1 MDPRFTQSDLSD
13 NWNNIE
19 EAQYN
24 MPPSTQQL
32 QQSLQQQQQHQQQ
45 QQQQPQQQ
53 PQQQQQNYRNFNQ
66 SSEQKRMRSFTPRF
80 TENANNST
88 QMRMQMFSG
97 LDPYLEGNSAY
108 QDMMYRP
115 VGRNSE
121 LSDAMM
127 QMSPI
132 EYQANQ
138 YASTASMYN
147 QMKAFN
153 SNSTSAVYSM
163 SQQRKPNNQAGSMNT
178 INNMFQGSQF
188 FEMQQQEQQ
197 HQQQMQR
204 IINANQSSDT
214 LQKNLPSPM
223 QQQQQVS
230 PNPAL
235 AQRCSNHVSP
245 SSYQHIPQSAPSPM
259 LNTPSMQQDN
269 TARQPGIQQPQQS
282 EQKTLPVIVPKET
295 IGFMDF
301 LEKFSDQNQEGSESV
316 AADLMEDNADIGA
329 KKDESPSSPAVSS
342 TIGSTDI
349 PKVILKGEKEVA
361 SSRYQNTMH
370 ALEKAGLL
378 DITLQTAEL
387 INKSSVLQKDIDMLE
402 EIVKVTKH
410 LMGET

>member
-1 MDPRFTQSDLSD
+1 
-13 NWNNIE
+13 
-19 EAQYN
+19 
-24 MPPSTQQL
+24 
-32 QQSLQQQQQHQQQ
+32 
-45 QQQQPQQQ
+45 
-53 PQQQQQNYRNFNQ
+53 
-66 SSEQKRMRSFTPRF
+66 
-80 TENANNST
+80 
-88 QMRMQMFSG
+88 
-97 LDPYLEGNSAY
+97 
-108 QDMMYRP
+108 
-115 VGRNSE
+115 
-121 LSDAMM
+121 
-127 QMSPI
+127 
-132 EYQANQ
+132 
-138 YASTASMYN
+138 
-147 QMKAFN
+147 
-153 SNSTSAVYSM
+153 M

-230 PNPAL
+230 PNPAP
-235 AQRCSNHVSP
+235 AQRCSNQVSP